1 MKKVLILASGNG
13 SNAENIS
20 KFLKKTDS
28 KNKIKVLCNVEKAG
42 VFEKMKKLKIPCILI
57 QISNN
62 LSLLNECIDYQ
73 PDLIILAGYLKKIPK
88 ELIDLFKK
96 RIINIHPSLLPKYG
110 GKGMYG
116 DKVHNQVLINNETE
130 TGITIHYVNE
140 KYDKGEIIFQKK
152 VILNKDETLSTIKT
166 KIKSL
171 EMKYFPIIIYQL
183 VAELVYGLLTRRK
196 ICGLTI

>member
-13 SNAENIS
+13 SNAANIS

-42 VFEKMKKLKIPCILI
+42 VFEKMKKLKIPCILV
-57 QISNN
+57 QISNS
-62 LSLLNECIDYQ
+62 LSLLKECLNYQ

-88 ELIDLFKK
+88 ELIGLFKK

-152 VILNKDETLSTIKT
+152 ININKDETLSTIKT
-166 KIKSL
+166 KIKRL

-183 VAELVYGLLTRRK
+183 LYGRNH
-196 ICGLTI
+196 

>member
-13 SNAENIS
+13 SNAANIS

-42 VFEKMKKLKIPCILI
+42 VFEKMKKLKIPCILV
-57 QISNN
+57 QISNS
-62 LSLLNECIDYQ
+62 LSLLKECLNYQ
-73 PDLIILAGYLKKIPK
+73 PDLIILAGYLKKIPA
-88 ELIDLFKK
+88 ELIVVFKK
-96 RIINIHPSLLPKYG
+96 KIINIHPSLLPKYG

-116 DKVHNQVLINNETE
+116 DNVHNQVLMNNEKE

-152 VILNKDETLSTIKT
+152 INLKKNETLSTINAKV
-166 KIKSL
+166 KSL
-171 EMKYFPIIIYQL
+171 EMKYFPIIIHQL
-183 VAELVYGLLTRRK
+183 LYGSEH
-196 ICGLTI
+196 

>member
-28 KNKIKVLCNVEKAG
+28 KNEIKVLCNAEKAG
-42 VFEKMKKLKIPCILI
+42 VFEKMKKIKIPCILI

-62 LSLLNECIDYQ
+62 LSLLNECINYQ

-116 DKVHNQVLINNETE
+116 DNVHNQVLINNETE

-152 VILNKDETLSTIKT
+152 VNLNKDETLSTIKT

-183 VAELVYGLLTRRK
+183 LYGRNH
-196 ICGLTI
+196 

>member
-13 SNAENIS
+13 SNAVNIS
-20 KFLKKTDS
+20 KFLKKIDS
-28 KNKIKVLCNVEKAG
+28 KNEIKVLCNTEKAD
-42 VFEKMKKLKIPCILI
+42 VFEKMKKIKIPCILI

-62 LSLLNECIDYQ
+62 LSLLNECINYQ

-116 DKVHNQVLINNETE
+116 DNIHNQVLINNETE

-152 VILNKDETLSTIKT
+152 INLKKNETLSTINAKV
-166 KIKSL
+166 KSL
-171 EMKYFPIIIYQL
+171 EMKYFPIIIHQL
-183 VAELVYGLLTRRK
+183 LYGSEH
-196 ICGLTI
+196 

>member
-28 KNKIKVLCNVEKAG
+28 KNEIKVLCNVEEAG
-42 VFEKMKKLKIPCILI
+42 VFEKMKKIKIPCILI

-62 LSLLNECIDYQ
+62 LSLLSECINYQ
-73 PDLIILAGYLKKIPK
+73 PDLIILAGYLKKIPT

-116 DKVHNQVLINNETE
+116 DNVHNQVLINNETE
-130 TGITIHYVNE
+130 SGITIHYVNE

-152 VILNKDETLSTIKT
+152 LI
-166 KIKSL
+166 
-171 EMKYFPIIIYQL
+171 
-183 VAELVYGLLTRRK
+183 
-196 ICGLTI
+196 

>member
-13 SNAENIS
+13 SNAVNIS

-28 KNKIKVLCNVEKAG
+28 KNEIKVLCNVEKAG
-42 VFEKMKKLKIPCILI
+42 VFEKMKKLKIPCILV
-57 QISNN
+57 QINN
-62 LSLLNECIDYQ
+62 SLSLLNECLNYQ
-73 PDLIILAGYLKKIPK
+73 PDLIILAGYLKKIPA
-88 ELIDLFKK
+88 ELIVVFKK
-96 RIINIHPSLLPKYG
+96 KIINIHPSLLPKYG

-116 DKVHNQVLINNETE
+116 DNVHNRVLRNKEKE

-152 VILNKDETLSTIKT
+152 INLNKNETLSTIKA
-166 KIKSL
+166 KVKSL

-183 VAELVYGLLTRRK
+183 LYGSK
-196 ICGLTI
+196 H

>member
-13 SNAENIS
+13 SNAANIS
-20 KFLKKTDS
+20 KFLKNTDS
-28 KNKIKVLCNVEKAG
+28 KNEIKVLCNAEKAG

-116 DKVHNQVLINNETE
+116 DNVHNQVLINNETE

-152 VILNKDETLSTIKT
+152 I
-166 KIKSL
+166 
-171 EMKYFPIIIYQL
+171 F
-183 VAELVYGLLTRRK
+183 
-196 ICGLTI
+196 

>member
-28 KNKIKVLCNVEKAG
+28 GNQIKVLCNVKKAA
-42 VFEKMKKLKIPCILI
+42 VFEKMNNLNIPCTLI
-57 QISNN
+57 KNSINTR
-62 LSLLNECIDYQ
+62 LIKECQDFQ
-73 PDLIILAGYLKKIPK
+73 PDLIILAGYLKKIPI
-88 ELIDLFKK
+88 ELTDFFKK
-96 RIINIHPSLLPKYG
+96 KIINIHPSLLPKYG

-116 DKVHNQVLINNETE
+116 DNVHNQVLLNQEKE

-140 KYDKGEIIFQKK
+140 KYDSGEIIFQKK
-152 VILNKDETLSTIKT
+152 ISLQNDETLNTIKA
-166 KIKSL
+166 KIKNL

-183 VAELVYGLLTRRK
+183 LYVRSH
-196 ICGLTI
+196 

>member
-28 KNKIKVLCNVEKAG
+28 KNEIKVLCNVEKSG
-42 VFEKMKKLKIPCILI
+42 VFEKMKKIKIPCILI

-62 LSLLNECIDYQ
+62 LSLLSECINYQ
-73 PDLIILAGYLKKIPK
+73 PDLIILAGYLKKIPT

-116 DKVHNQVLINNETE
+116 DNVHNQVLINNETE
-130 TGITIHYVNE
+130 SGITIHYVNE

-152 VILNKDETLSTIKT
+152 IHLNKDETLSTIKT

-183 VAELVYGLLTRRK
+183 LYGRNH
-196 ICGLTI
+196 

>member
-13 SNAENIS
+13 SNAANIS
-20 KFLKKTDS
+20 KFLKTIDS
-28 KNKIKVLCNVEKAG
+28 KNEIKVLCNAEKAG

-88 ELIDLFKK
+88 ELMDLFEK

-116 DKVHNQVLINNETE
+116 DNVHNQVLINNETE

-152 VILNKDETLSTIKT
+152 VYLSKDENLSTIKS
-166 KIKSL
+166 KVRSL

-183 VAELVYGLLTRRK
+183 LYGRNH
-196 ICGLTI
+196 